1 MISSDLPIY
10 KSSEDIFNRSP
21 FAESLAQTIVKYS
34 DSSSFTIGLYGPWG
48 SGKTS
53 LLNMI
58 VESVEA
64 ADSNTIILRFNPW
77 LCSEPK
83 QLVTQ
88 FFKQLSSV
96 IKLRKTASDLVWK
109 LIDQYGDFFAVASN
123 VSVIGSLIAA
133 GGKALSKE
141 AEEQIERRSDNLQ
154 LQKDRIIKRMEEEQ
168 LRILVL
174 IDDIDRLSEE
184 EIISVFQLVKALAD
198 FPNMI
203 YVLAFDYSVVVSA
216 LSKVQHGNG
225 KEYLEKIVQVPFE
238 IPAPDMETIY
248 DFLLS
253 KLNSIMNDITEEL
266 FDQSLWAELFQY
278 GFKKYIRSV
287 RDVIRYANVLTIKYQ
302 LLKDEVNPVDL
313 LGITCLQVFEPFIY
327 SKLPGCKETI
337 CGYPT
342 YYTQD
347 SQKQEEKVRN
357 MLSRLAEPS
366 EQTSDTDGAKNVLG
380 LLFPKIRNSTG
391 IPHSIGQA
399 YNRKN
404 TLIRHRISATEC
416 FDRYFALSLEKD
428 AISHGEIYDFLFNMD
443 EDALREE
450 LVRVYQQGKI
460 IRMLDET
467 EAYAANEASI
477 SESRAATIMKAL
489 SQTWNQFE
497 TPERGFFDMPFTWRF
512 LFCADPLLKA
522 IGPSSRF
529 QFVYSLFEDPCV
541 HPSTLSLLLQ
551 NFENQHG
558 RFNGKESEGTK
569 ENPLLYLDEVL
580 KLEEVFKRR
589 AIQQLD
595 LDDAIQQ
602 NNGLNFLWMLEQ
614 LDSELT
620 AEKKKQLVSD
630 DSSLIKIIG
639 YCTSHGQMLS
649 SVVSKTRRVNLKSL
663 GEFIENEEA
672 YRRIK
677 AFMKSKE
684 FAKLPSEDWLNVGAF
699 IMEYET
705 NESELSF
712 EENQSDEAIRK
723 YLHQQE
729 TSN

>member
-88 FFKQLSSV
+88 FFKQLSSA

-184 EIISVFQLVKALAD
+184 EIISVFQLVKSLAD

-248 DFLLS
+248 DSLLS
-253 KLNSIMNDITEEL
+253 KLNSIMN
-266 FDQSLWAELFQY
+266 
-278 GFKKYIRSV
+278 
-287 RDVIRYANVLTIKYQ
+287 
-302 LLKDEVNPVDL
+302 
-313 LGITCLQVFEPFIY
+313 
-327 SKLPGCKETI
+327 
-337 CGYPT
+337 
-342 YYTQD
+342 
-347 SQKQEEKVRN
+347 
-357 MLSRLAEPS
+357 
-366 EQTSDTDGAKNVLG
+366 
-380 LLFPKIRNSTG
+380 
-391 IPHSIGQA
+391 H
-399 YNRKN
+399 
-404 TLIRHRISATEC
+404 
-416 FDRYFALSLEKD
+416 
-428 AISHGEIYDFLFNMD
+428 
-443 EDALREE
+443 
-450 LVRVYQQGKI
+450 
-460 IRMLDET
+460 
-467 EAYAANEASI
+467 
-477 SESRAATIMKAL
+477 
-489 SQTWNQFE
+489 
-497 TPERGFFDMPFTWRF
+497 
-512 LFCADPLLKA
+512 
-522 IGPSSRF
+522 
-529 QFVYSLFEDPCV
+529 
-541 HPSTLSLLLQ
+541 
-551 NFENQHG
+551 
-558 RFNGKESEGTK
+558 
-569 ENPLLYLDEVL
+569 
-580 KLEEVFKRR
+580 
-589 AIQQLD
+589 
-595 LDDAIQQ
+595 
-602 NNGLNFLWMLEQ
+602 
-614 LDSELT
+614 
-620 AEKKKQLVSD
+620 
-630 DSSLIKIIG
+630 
-639 YCTSHGQMLS
+639 
-649 SVVSKTRRVNLKSL
+649 
-663 GEFIENEEA
+663 
-672 YRRIK
+672 
-677 AFMKSKE
+677 
-684 FAKLPSEDWLNVGAF
+684 
-699 IMEYET
+699 
-705 NESELSF
+705 
-712 EENQSDEAIRK
+712 
-723 YLHQQE
+723 
-729 TSN
+729 